1 MKGCP
6 SLEFV
11 VDCAAI
17 VSNLFLLIETLHS
30 IALQCKIEY
39 PSPLQA
45 VTCILSDSIVY
56 FITELDVK
64 TLIIA
69 SIAQQMLKEG
79 FGLLCKL
86 SPNMFLNNSIRIE
99 ICNS

>member
-6 SLEFV
+6 SLEFI

-45 VTCILSDSIVY
+45 YYKRSLVY
-56 FITELDVK
+56 
-64 TLIIA
+64 
-69 SIAQQMLKEG
+69 
-79 FGLLCKL
+79 
-86 SPNMFLNNSIRIE
+86 
-99 ICNS
+99 

>member
-1 MKGCP
+1 MSVEYIEPPLYKVHCCERVTQTEPLFIMKGCP
-6 SLEFV
+6 SWKFI

-45 VTCILSDSIVY
+45 YYKRSLVY
-56 FITELDVK
+56 LVIQSFI
-64 TLIIA
+64 
-69 SIAQQMLKEG
+69 S
-79 FGLLCKL
+79 
-86 SPNMFLNNSIRIE
+86 
-99 ICNS
+99 